1 MRKFYTT
8 LLMALPFIAA
18 DAGVLDLQS
27 KMELR
32 TRARALS
39 SELSVPRGV
48 RAKTFSADQALARRE
63 STLAFV
69 RIADGYTADDLT
81 AAGID
86 VISVRGQIA
95 IADIPYDR
103 AEELAAAE
111 CVQLM
116 QFQRTVNAHMD
127 LARSVS
133 GTDVIHE
140 GGDGLPKAYT
150 GKGVIA
156 GIVDLQCHGDRCG
169 SRVLR

>member
-1 MRKFYTT
+1 MQFLNVQSFQYVKPKRDKIKRPVDYEK
-8 LLMALPFIAA
+8 
-18 DAGVLDLQS
+18 VLHNITDGFAVHS
-27 KMELR
+27 

-103 AEELAAAE
+103 A
-111 CVQLM
+111 
-116 QFQRTVNAHMD
+116 
-127 LARSVS
+127 
-133 GTDVIHE
+133 
-140 GGDGLPKAYT
+140 
-150 GKGVIA
+150 
-156 GIVDLQCHGDRCG
+156 
-169 SRVLR
+169 